1 MNQNK
6 MNKEIIKKIKT
17 EGVQIG
23 KAVAEIKDYPE
34 PGIAFKD
41 ITPVLQSS
49 ELFGKVNSALVE
61 LTKCFGDIDLVVSPE
76 SRGFLFGPVV
86 ADRLGIG
93 FVPARKPGKLPRA
106 VIDEPFGKEYGTDMI
121 QLHTDAIKPDERV
134 IIVDDVLATGGTAK
148 AIAKLVERLGGIVA
162 GYVFFIELCY
172 LDGAKLLGCDKVLS
186 LVEYK

>member
-1 MNQNK
+1 MEKNK
-6 MNKEIIKKIKT
+6 IIENIKT
-17 EGVQIG
+17 QSVDIS
-23 KAVAEIKDYPE
+23 KYVAEIKDYPE
-34 PGIAFKD
+34 QGIAFKD
-41 ITPVLQSS
+41 ITPILQSA
-49 ELFGKVNSALVE
+49 ELFGKVNTALAE
-61 LTKCFGDIDLVVSPE
+61 LVNCFGNVDLVVSPE

-93 FVPARKPGKLPRA
+93 FVPARKPGKLPRT
-106 VIDEPFGKEYGTDMI
+106 VIEEPFGKEYGTDMI
-121 QLHTDAIKPDERV
+121 QIHTDAIKPGEHV

-172 LDGAKLLGCDKVLS
+172 LDGAKLLGADKVLS

>member
-1 MNQNK
+1 LF
-6 MNKEIIKKIKT
+6 IS
-17 EGVQIG
+17 

-34 PGIAFKD
+34 QGIAFKD
-41 ITPVLQSS
+41 ITPILQSPK
-49 ELFGKVNSALVE
+49 LFCEVNTALVE
-61 LTKCFGDIDLVVSPE
+61 LVNCFGDVDLVVSPE

-106 VIDEPFGKEYGTDMI
+106 VIEEPFGKEYGTDMI
-121 QLHTDAIKPDERV
+121 QIHTDAIKQGDRV

-148 AIAKLVERLGGIVA
+148 AIEQLVQRLGGIVA

-172 LDGAKLLGCDKVLS
+172 LDGTKMLGTDKVLS
-186 LVEYK
+186 LVEYY